1 MRKFKKFSCLLQWC
15 HIEAL
20 EKIKDKIVRSTLYPL
35 YRNVDWVVVGMIDVK
50 SVRTQGL
57 LTHLSVL
64 LLKQVTKLSL
74 NLTKCL
80 IYLFSCKTWGK
91 HYRGKTTDR
100 FRCGCNNSKMEARK
114 AECGD
119 VENVKHKFL

>member
-1 MRKFKKFSCLLQWC
+1 
-15 HIEAL
+15 
-20 EKIKDKIVRSTLYPL
+20 
-35 YRNVDWVVVGMIDVK
+35 MIDVT

-74 NLTKCL
+74 NLTKFL
-80 IYLFSCKTWGK
+80 IYLFSCRTWGK
-91 HYRGKTTDR
+91 YYRGKTTDSFTFGR
-100 FRCGCNNSKMEARK
+100 NNSKMQARK